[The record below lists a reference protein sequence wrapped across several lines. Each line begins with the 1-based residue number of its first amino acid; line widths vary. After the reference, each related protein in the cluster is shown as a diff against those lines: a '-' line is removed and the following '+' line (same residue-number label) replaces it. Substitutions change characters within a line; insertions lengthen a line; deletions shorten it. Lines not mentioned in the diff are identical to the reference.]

1 MITRIEPSVEGRL
14 DAMRAIFNVVAGL
27 LCAAASLGLLFWAY
41 PWSIYYGNFTFGY
54 GFTLRS
60 YVIMAL
66 LIGALVLIAML
77 ISFQLLRLKPS
88 AEAMFT
94 GLVTIFGL
102 ILVSLLLGPS
112 GANIPGTRIS
122 GIFFSEFKFI
132 NFIADV
138 ALPSSC
144 MAGALAWSFARL
156 RG

>member
-1 MITRIEPSVEGRL
+1 MKVR
-14 DAMRAIFNVVAGL
+14 FNVATGL

-41 PWSIYYGNFTFGY
+41 PWSVYYGNFTFGY
-54 GFTLRS
+54 GFTLRT

-66 LIGALVLIAML
+66 LIGVIVCAAVSIA
-77 ISFQLLRLKPS
+77 SQFLRLKPS
-88 AEAMFT
+88 AIALVT
-94 GLVTIFGL
+94 GLVTVIAL
-102 ILVSLLLGPS
+102 ILASFMFGPS

-144 MAGALAWSFARL
+144 LASALAWAFARL
-156 RG
+156 RR